1 MGGKRLAINMI
12 ANVVAFVVQFGI
24 NFLLT
29 PYIVRTL
36 GSEAYG
42 FVQLSNNVI
51 SWVGI
56 LTVALNSMSGR
67 FICIEINRQNTKKAK
82 EYFNSVLMANTVLAC
97 VLMIPGILFVL
108 FADKVMNV
116 PAHLLSDVQFTFAFA
131 FVGME
136 VQLLL
141 NVFATV
147 YYTTNRVDIQAKRN
161 IEGSI
166 LRAIILVAL
175 FASLPARMWYVT
187 GTMMVVYVYLG
198 LADVYYTRKLTP
210 QLKVD
215 IHHFKGAAVKEL
227 LSSGVWNS
235 VNQLSLVLLTSLDI
249 YLMNVLIGATAAG
262 EYSVAKT
269 LPNFIQ
275 SFVGTMVSVFV
286 PQFTILYAQKKK
298 GDLLRSINFSVKVM
312 GYVMALPIGF
322 LIVFAPNFF
331 QLWVPGQDIATLQG
345 MSLLTIIPMIV
356 TGSINTIYN
365 VYTVTNKLKVPALVW
380 VAFGVLQ
387 VVTVIVLALFTPL
400 GVWSVPLSSFV
411 WGLFRNLTFTPV
423 YAAHCLDVHWST
435 FYKAI
440 VRGALCTAVMALVA
454 AVFHR
459 LVIVDSWLLLICM
472 AVLCSFIAG
481 AINLFVVFSRD
492 ERLEFKGIL
501 VGKFLKTSN

>member
-1 MGGKRLAINMI
+1 MGGTRLAINMI

-24 NFLLT
+24 NFVLT

-97 VLMIPGILFVL
+97 VLMIPSILFVL

-116 PAHLLSDVQFTFAFA
+116 PAHLLSDVQIMFAFA

-136 VQLLL
+136 VQLLF
-141 NVFATV
+141 NVFATA
-147 YYTTNRVDIQAKRN
+147 YYTTNRVDIQARRN
-161 IEGSI
+161 IEGNV
-166 LRAIILVAL
+166 LRAIVLVAL

-198 LADVYYTRKLTP
+198 LADIHYTRKLTP

-215 IHHFKGAAVKEL
+215 VHHFKGEAVKEL

-298 GDLLRSINFSVKVM
+298 GELLRSINFSVKVM

-331 QLWVPGQDIATLQG
+331 QLWVPGQDVATLQG

-387 VVTVIVLALFTPL
+387 VATVIVLASFTPL

-440 VRGALCTAVMALVA
+440 VRGALCTAVMVSVA
-454 AVFHR
+454 AVCHHFMN
-459 LVIVDSWLLLICM
+459 VDSWLLLIC
-472 AVLCSFIAG
+472 AATLCSVTVGTA
-481 AINLFVVFSRD
+481 NLFVVFNRD
-492 ERLEFKGIL
+492 ERLEFRGML
-501 VGKFLKTSN
+501 VNKFLKKGK